1 MGSGPSP
8 PTYPLQNSFRE
19 VDARVDAGAGAKAA
33 AEAKRDAKTID
44 FMVIYYL
51 LVGPPTNTG

>member
-8 PTYPLQNSFRE
+8 PTYPLQNSLRE
-19 VDARVDAGAGAKAA
+19 VEARVDAGAGAKAA

-44 FMVIYYL
+44 FMVI
-51 LVGPPTNTG
+51 